1 VKVAVVQHDICW
13 ERRDATLP
21 RVAPMVAAAADGGAE
36 LVVLPELFAVGFTM
50 EPDRVAE
57 APDGPTTEWLITQA
71 SMHGMWL
78 CGSVPIRQADGDRP
92 ANTFVLAGPAGQL
105 HRYAKRH
112 PFAFAG
118 EDRHYAK
125 GDDAPTI
132 DVDGL
137 RVSPSICYDL
147 RFADQFWAQAPDT
160 DCYVVVANWPASRRD
175 HWRTLLRARAIE
187 NQAYVVGSNRTGA
200 SGDGLDHVG
209 DSLVVDPMGEILA
222 DAGAVEGIVTA
233 EVDPAEVRRARS
245 SLPFLRDRR

>member
-1 VKVAVVQHDICW
+1 MKVAVVQHDICW
-13 ERRDATLP
+13 EDRGATLS
-21 RVAPMVAAAADGGAE
+21 RVAPMVAAAADRGA
-36 LVVLPELFAVGFTM
+36 VFVILPELFAVGFTM
-50 EPDRVAE
+50 ATDRVAE
-57 APDGPTTEWLITQA
+57 APNGPTTEWLVAQA
-71 SMHGMWL
+71 STHGVWL
-78 CGSVPIRQADGDRP
+78 CGSVPVRPVGGDRP

-118 EDRHYAK
+118 EDRHYSA

-137 RVSPSICYDL
+137 RVSPAICYDL

-160 DCYVVVANWPASRRD
+160 DCYVVVANWPSSRRD

-187 NQAYVVGSNRTGA
+187 NQAYVVGANRVGR

-209 DSLVVDPMGEILA
+209 DSLVVDPMGEVLA
-222 DAGAVEGIVTA
+222 EAGAAEGIVTA
-233 EVDPAEVRRARS
+233 EVDPIEVSRVRS
-245 SLPFLRDRR
+245 RLPFQQDRR